1 MMPEGYI
8 GCSFPLITYNWLI
21 SLITVRN
28 SLHNERKSTEVLSV
42 HWERETVRPPES
54 IHVRYGKCY
63 MNSFLCV
70 CVGMYVYVHMH
81 VYVHTWVL
89 RCIFKCAV
97 WMWSPEVNSRWH
109 FSSTT
114 HIFHFFLRQ
123 CVKLA
128 WNSLPKNARLTG
140 PELQWSAC
148 LCFSVLI
155 LIACTAM
162 SSFYMWILGLN
173 SGFCVY
179 KTSI

>member
-63 MNSFLCV
+63 MNSFFCV
-70 CVGMYVYVHMH
+70 CVGMYVYAHMH
-81 VYVHTWVL
+81 VCVHTWVL

-114 HIFHFFLRQ
+114 HIFHFFWDNVSNWHGTPYLRMLDWLGQ
-123 CVKLA
+123 
-128 WNSLPKNARLTG
+128 SSSDLPVFV
-140 PELQWSAC
+140 S
-148 LCFSVLI
+148 SVLI

-173 SGFCVY
+173 SEFCVY